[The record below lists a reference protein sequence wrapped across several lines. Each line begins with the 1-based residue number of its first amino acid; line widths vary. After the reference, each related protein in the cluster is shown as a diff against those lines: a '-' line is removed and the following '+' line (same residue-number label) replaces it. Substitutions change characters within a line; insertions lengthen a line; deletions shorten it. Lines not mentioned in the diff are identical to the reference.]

1 MSNDLTKLRE
11 DLLEYASNEKAII
24 LSRFFKT
31 GVGQY
36 GEGDKFLGVVVPDS
50 RKIVKKYST
59 ISLSK
64 IDKLIK
70 SEFHEERLVAILI
83 LVEKY
88 KVASAKASADQ
99 RKEICE
105 FYLAHTKN
113 INNWDLVDLSA
124 PRIVGDFL
132 LKRNRNLLL
141 KLAKSK
147 NLWERRIAIISTFQF
162 IYNGEFEWTFKIAK
176 ILLNDKHD
184 LIHKACGWML
194 REVGKRVTEAELERF
209 LKENIKNMP
218 RTMIRYAIERL
229 SETKRK
235 YYLNLK

>member
-124 PRIVGDFL
+124 PRIVGDF
-132 LKRNRNLLL
+132 
-141 KLAKSK
+141 
-147 NLWERRIAIISTFQF
+147 
-162 IYNGEFEWTFKIAK
+162 Y
-176 ILLNDKHD
+176 
-184 LIHKACGWML
+184 
-194 REVGKRVTEAELERF
+194 
-209 LKENIKNMP
+209 
-218 RTMIRYAIERL
+218 
-229 SETKRK
+229 
-235 YYLNLK
+235 